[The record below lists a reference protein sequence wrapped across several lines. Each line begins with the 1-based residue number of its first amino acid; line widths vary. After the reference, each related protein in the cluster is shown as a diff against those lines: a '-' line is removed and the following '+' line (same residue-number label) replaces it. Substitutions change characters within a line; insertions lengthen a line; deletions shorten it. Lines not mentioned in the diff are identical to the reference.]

1 MMRNYILHAF
11 LTCFVLTSC
20 QILGLTSG
28 YTHLSKREQEKV
40 IHYKGNI
47 DSISDYA
54 NVYAVTVE
62 QVKEYVLTHKKVIVY
77 DYTPF
82 CKSPFCTSPTALTK
96 RYKAKGID
104 VLVISNIYDDIFKSV
119 NKEFPM
125 LMIDTKE
132 YKTKWRG
139 KYIDSFYFALTGLTL
154 KEVNYALYHYFR
166 NGTYVKSFKDPKEIE
181 KEIE

>member
-1 MMRNYILHAF
+1 MMRNYILHAL

-20 QILGLTSG
+20 QISGLTSG
-28 YTHLSKREQEKV
+28 YTHLSKREQAKV

-82 CKSPFCTSPTALTK
+82 CKSPFCISPTALTK

-104 VLVISNIYDDIFKSV
+104 VLVISNIYDDI
-119 NKEFPM
+119 
-125 LMIDTKE
+125 
-132 YKTKWRG
+132 YKG
-139 KYIDSFYFALTGLTL
+139 I
-154 KEVNYALYHYFR
+154 
-166 NGTYVKSFKDPKEIE
+166 
-181 KEIE
+181 